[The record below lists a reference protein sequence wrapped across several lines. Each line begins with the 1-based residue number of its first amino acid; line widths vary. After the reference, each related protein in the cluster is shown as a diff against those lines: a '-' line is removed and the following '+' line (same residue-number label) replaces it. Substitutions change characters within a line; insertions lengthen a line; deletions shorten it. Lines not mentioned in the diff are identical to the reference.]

1 MNLKENMGTYRG
13 GFARGKM
20 VKKKIMQLYDKL
32 KNNFKSI
39 L

>member
-13 GFARGKM
+13 GFAREKNGK
-20 VKKKIMQLYDKL
+20 KMQLYDKL